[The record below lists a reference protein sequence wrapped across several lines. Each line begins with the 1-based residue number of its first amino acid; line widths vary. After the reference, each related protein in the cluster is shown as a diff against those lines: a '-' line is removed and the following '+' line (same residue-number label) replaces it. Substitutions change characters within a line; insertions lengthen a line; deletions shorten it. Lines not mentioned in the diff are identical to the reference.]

1 MWQLLL
7 LRYRL
12 IPTAT
17 QEVSTVIIPFHRCR
31 HWGLEMYGA
40 CQLVRGKVQP
50 WPQSASRTH
59 LPNFLVV
66 QIFTFLSLV
75 LRWKVFFQNF
85 VHFHCIPRLSIIF
98 IFWDE
103 RQSFVTVYGMGRG
116 SAVSDRPQAA
126 FTLPQQYWPPESF
139 SSIELPPSSPA
150 PSSSPAKYSTIL
162 LPHNSIYSLGPLVL
176 YQTVTIEE

>member
-7 LRYRL
+7 LCYRL

-17 QEVSTVIIPFHRCR
+17 QEVSTVIIPFHICR
-31 HWGLEMYGA
+31 HWSLEMYGA

-75 LRWKVFFQNF
+75 LPWKVFFQNV
-85 VHFHCIPRLSIIF
+85 VHFHCIPRLCNFHILRWKAELCHGLWHGKGLCCIWPSPGSVHPATTVLTAREFLIN
-98 IFWDE
+98 WTS
-103 RQSFVTVYGMGRG
+103 SFF
-116 SAVSDRPQAA
+116 SC
-126 FTLPQQYWPPESF
+126 SF
-139 SSIELPPSSPA
+139 FFLC
-150 PSSSPAKYSTIL
+150 
-162 LPHNSIYSLGPLVL
+162 
-176 YQTVTIEE
+176 